1 MIKFMHW
8 GKKPEGASAKEPHH
22 PPVSDRPP
30 APAGLAEPGPPP
42 FHDVPGALLDDTF
55 AEAFGMAGTGLI
67 ITAPTAE
74 WALEAARSATG
85 FATSVIG
92 CGVEA
97 GIDYEMAPEDTPDG
111 RPGVRILLFS
121 FSAEALQK
129 HVEARAGQCILTAPG
144 TACFA
149 GVARTDRPIKLGAH
163 LRYFGDGFQ
172 SSKMI
177 GDRRYWRI
185 PVMDGEFVCEDET
198 FAVADAVGG
207 GNLIL
212 LGRSQAEV
220 LRVAEIAAAAMRGVP
235 DVILPFPGGLVRS
248 GSKVG
253 SKYKSMI
260 ASTNEAYSPVLRG
273 RVASSLESEVE
284 SVLEIVIDGLSADAV
299 AKAMAV
305 GIEAALEAGGG
316 LVRITAG
323 NYGGA
328 LGPHHFHL
336 RKLVA

>member
-1 MIKFMHW
+1 
-8 GKKPEGASAKEPHH
+8 
-22 PPVSDRPP
+22 
-30 APAGLAEPGPPP
+30 
-42 FHDVPGALLDDTF
+42 
-55 AEAFGMAGTGLI
+55 
-67 ITAPTAE
+67 
-74 WALEAARSATG
+74 
-85 FATSVIG
+85 
-92 CGVEA
+92 
-97 GIDYEMAPEDTPDG
+97 
-111 RPGVRILLFS
+111 
-121 FSAEALQK
+121 
-129 HVEARAGQCILTAPG
+129 
-144 TACFA
+144 
-149 GVARTDRPIKLGAH
+149 
-163 LRYFGDGFQ
+163 
-172 SSKMI
+172 
-177 GDRRYWRI
+177 
-185 PVMDGEFVCEDET
+185 MDGEFVCEDET

-220 LRVAEIAAAAMRGVP
+220 LHAAQVTAAAMRAVP
-235 DVILPFPGGLVRS
+235 GVILPFPGGLVRS

-253 SKYKSMI
+253 SKYKSMS

-273 RVASSLESEVE
+273 RVASSLESEVR